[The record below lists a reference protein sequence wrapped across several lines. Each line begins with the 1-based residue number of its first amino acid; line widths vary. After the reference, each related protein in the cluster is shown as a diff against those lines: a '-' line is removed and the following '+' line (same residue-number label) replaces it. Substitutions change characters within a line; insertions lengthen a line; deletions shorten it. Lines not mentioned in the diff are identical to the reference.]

1 MSLSYYNI
9 PIQYVPTTRQYS
21 LRPPLLFVGSYFP
34 IHQKRIMQL
43 PITLMLLLLLL
54 LIRDIIISKLHFFWW
69 NLDTLLGVRNPL
81 PQMFVK
87 SEHIIIIIIIIIIMN
102 HHNNIIILSNT
113 HTLLFFFTVKVHFFK
128 QFTLSII

>member
-87 SEHIIIIIIIIIIMN
+87 SEHIIIIIIIIMN

-113 HTLLFFFTVKVHFFK
+113 HTHTLFFFFSQSKYTFLNNLLC
-128 QFTLSII
+128 Q